1 MPCTGGTGPGLAM
14 PFFIVRRGQGPL
26 AWPSL
31 EPDIF
36 AEERDARAAALARG
50 ITGEW
55 WIVEAKDVR
64 EALRKAARGY

>member
-1 MPCTGGTGPGLAM
+1 M
-14 PFFIVRRGQGPL
+14 PFFIVRRGRGPL

-36 AEERDARAAALARG
+36 ADERDARAAALARR
-50 ITGEW
+50 IADDW

-64 EALRKAARGY
+64 EALGKAAGGR